1 LLLSIRHLQRPG
13 LGPIDLDVPL
23 GDCVCISGPSGA
35 GKSLLLR
42 SIADLDPNT
51 GTVMVEGVD
60 RSYLDAPHWRSRVGY
75 VPAEPAWWDT
85 VPANHFADVAE
96 ATEITSRLGLGAHMM
111 DQAIETLSTGER
123 QRFALARALEL
134 NPSVL
139 MLDEPT
145 SALDEDSTILVERE
159 ISAALARG
167 VAVLLV
173 THDTAQAERL
183 AHARYTMQLGGIL
196 T

>member
-1 LLLSIRHLQRPG
+1 MLLSIRHLQRPG
-13 LGPIDLDVPL
+13 LGPIYLDVPL
-23 GDCVCISGPSGA
+23 GGCACISGPSGA

-51 GTVMVEGVD
+51 GTVMVDGVE
-60 RSYLDAPHWRSRVGY
+60 RSRVGY

-85 VPANHFADVAE
+85 VPTNHFSDVAE

-111 DQAIETLSTGER
+111 DQTIETLSTGER

-134 NPSVL
+134 SPSVL

-145 SALDEDSTILVERE
+145 GALDEDSTILVERE
-159 ISAALARG
+159 ISAALGRG

-173 THDTAQAERL
+173 THDAAQAERL
-183 AHARYTMQLGGIL
+183 AHARYTMQPGGIL